1 MQSFS
6 NWDKV
11 LCSSAV
17 RFKVQDARSSLLR
30 RCSSACV
37 GGSTPLRGPFCS
49 ADPVVGVVVQRKGE
63 QKEPRQ
69 LSEANTDRDIRLS
82 SEAIPSLTCH
92 FYRVEKRTLAAQA
105 AAGAAAAAAAAAT
118 CSALLQPVD
127 ETHQRGRLSWHELT
141 YQVKHGNQTFLVIG

>member
-1 MQSFS
+1 MYIYIA
-6 NWDKV
+6 
-11 LCSSAV
+11 SSRSKYCAV

-30 RCSSACV
+30 RCSLACV

-49 ADPVVGVVVQRKGE
+49 ADPVVGVVVQRKGD
-63 QKEPRQ
+63 QKDPTQ
-69 LSEANTDRDIRLS
+69 LSEANIDRDIRLS

-105 AAGAAAAAAAAAT
+105 AGAAAAAAAT

-127 ETHQRGRLSWHELT
+127 ETHQRARLSWHELT